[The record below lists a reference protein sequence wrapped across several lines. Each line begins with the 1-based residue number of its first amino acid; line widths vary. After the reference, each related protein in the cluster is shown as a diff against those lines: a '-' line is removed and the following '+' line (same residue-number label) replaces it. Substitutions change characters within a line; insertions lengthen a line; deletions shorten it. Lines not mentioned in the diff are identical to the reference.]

1 MVENRPWLTIL
12 SHLILLFGV
21 GLVAYPIWVT
31 FVASTHEGATLVS
44 GVVPFWPGDSFMKNY
59 SQILGQGVEGAV
71 LVPGTRA
78 TAAPVAVHA
87 PYETPEQR
95 RAGCVTASSGNH
107 GAAIA

>member
-31 FVASTHEGATLVS
+31 FVASTHEGARLVS

-59 SQILGQGVEGAV
+59 SQILGQGVEGA
-71 LVPGTRA
+71 G
-78 TAAPVAVHA
+78 
-87 PYETPEQR
+87 
-95 RAGCVTASSGNH
+95 GGGDH
-107 GAAIA
+107 GVGADRP